1 MAVGLILMRK
11 RTVVLAVRA
20 FLLGQLV
27 FFMAVRAI
35 MRARSI
41 VMAVGAVLAV
51 RTFVRARSIV
61 VAVRALV
68 ALGQLVFFMAVRAIV
83 RVRSIVMAVGA
94 FVMFFRVEVVLIMRV
109 MRWVKR
115 SSGLLGK
122 MRELVEFELD
132 CVHLSCKQG
141 CQYN

>member
-1 MAVGLILMRK
+1 MAVRLILMRV

-35 MRARSI
+35 
-41 VMAVGAVLAV
+41 
-51 RTFVRARSIV
+51 VRARSIV
-61 VAVRALV
+61 VAVRAVL
-68 ALGQLVFFMAVRAIV
+68 AVRTFV